1 MIRRT
6 LLWASRNDW
15 LARRLPRYRFAQV
28 AARRF
33 MPGED
38 LEAAL
43 GAARQ
48 LAEARIAT
56 VLSRLGENVTSA
68 DVAAQVVDHYRMV
81 LDRIGERGL
90 PAHVSLKLTHLGLDL
105 GRDRAAAHLA
115 TLARHA
121 ADRGSVVWVD
131 MEGSACTQTTI
142 DLYREVRSAHA
153 NVGLCIQAY
162 LHRTPDDLEMLMA
175 ETRAIRLVKGAYAE
189 PAAIALTRRRAI
201 DEAFRRQA
209 VRLLAVAAE
218 RGPEPGAPRP
228 ALATHDIALIERVA
242 ADPALAS
249 VPRDA
254 WEPQMLYGI
263 RADDQRSLAA
273 RGHPVRTLISYGPEW
288 FPWFVRRLAERP
300 ANLAFVARS
309 LLPV

>member
-43 GAARQ
+43 GAADQ
-48 LAEARIAT
+48 LAGAHIAA

-68 DVAAQVVDHYRMV
+68 DVAAQVADHYRMV
-81 LDRIGERGL
+81 LDRIAERRL
-90 PAHVSLKLTHLGLDL
+90 TAHVSLKLTHLGLDL
-105 GRDRAAAHLA
+105 DAGRAAAHLA
-115 TLARHA
+115 ALARHA
-121 ADRGSVVWVD
+121 AGCGSVVWVD
-131 MEGSACTQTTI
+131 MEGSAYTQRTI
-142 DLYREVRSAHA
+142 DLYREVRAAHA
-153 NVGLCIQAY
+153 NVGLCVQAY
-162 LHRTPDDLEMLMA
+162 LHRTPDDLELLLP
-175 ETRAIRLVKGAYAE
+175 ETRALRLVKGAYAE
-189 PAAIALTRRRAI
+189 PAGLALTRRRDI
-201 DEAFRRQA
+201 DEAFRSQA
-209 VRLLAVAAE
+209 VRLLAAAG

-242 ADPALAS
+242 ADPALANL
-249 VPRDA
+249 PRDA

-263 RADDQRSLAA
+263 RADDQRRLAA